1 MKKFLTIVALVAFV
15 AAAPLAIA
23 AGDKVNCCVKGRAG
37 EEDQGKVIESCQKVS
52 KAECAKAKGRVV
64 KDCKECKK

>member
-1 MKKFLTIVALVAFV
+1 MKKFLTITALLAFT
-15 AAAPLAIA
+15 AAAPFAFA
-23 AGDKVNCCVKGRAG
+23 SGDKVNCCVKGRGG
-37 EEDQGKVIESCQKVS
+37 EDGKGKVIESCQKVS